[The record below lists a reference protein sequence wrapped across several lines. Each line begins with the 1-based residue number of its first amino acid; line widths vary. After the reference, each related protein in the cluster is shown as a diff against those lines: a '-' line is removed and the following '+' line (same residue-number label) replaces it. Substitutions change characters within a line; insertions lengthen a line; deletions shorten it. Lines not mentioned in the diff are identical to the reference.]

1 MNLII
6 PFEKKVKFDTPISEI
21 CSISLE
27 HEITKNDGEILGNFL
42 ITGTY
47 KEHELSVNKT
57 DFSFT
62 LPFSVE
68 LTTRVDLSSLDMSID
83 NFTYDLNGSDLD
95 IKIDYVIEAQ
105 DLKEEPIFERVEE
118 ESEPISLIAETKE
131 NEIKE
136 ESQEEIKNNV
146 VNDNEEREIKS
157 ETIINSVKAE
167 DDYISYHIHIVSN
180 GESLESIALKY
191 HISKEEIENIN
202 NITTIE
208 ENDKL
213 LIPLE
218 NE

>member
-27 HEITKNDGEILGNFL
+27 HEITKNDVEILGNFL

-47 KEHELSVNKT
+47 KEHELSINKT

-105 DLKEEPIFERVEE
+105 DLKEEPVFERVEQDI
-118 ESEPISLIAETKE
+118 EPITLIEEEKE
-131 NEIKE
+131 KINDEIKE
-136 ESQEEIKNNV
+136 EINN
-146 VNDNEEREIKS
+146 NEEREIKS

-167 DDYISYHIHIVSN
+167 DDYISYHIHIVSS

-191 HISKEEIENIN
+191 HITKEEIETIN

>member
-47 KEHELSVNKT
+47 KEHELSINKT

-83 NFTYDLNGSDLD
+83 NFTYDLEGSDLD
-95 IKIDYVIEAQ
+95 IKIDYVIDAQ
-105 DLKEEPIFERVEE
+105 DLKEEPVFERVEQDI
-118 ESEPISLIAETKE
+118 EPITLIEEEKENE

-136 ESQEEIKNNV
+136 EINN
-146 VNDNEEREIKS
+146 NDEREIKS
-157 ETIINSVKAE
+157 ETIINSVNAE
-167 DDYISYHIHIVSN
+167 DDYISYHIHIVSS

-191 HISKEEIENIN
+191 HITKEEIETIN

>member
-47 KEHELSVNKT
+47 KEHELSINKT
-57 DFSFT
+57 DFNFT

-105 DLKEEPIFERVEE
+105 DLKEEPVFERVDQDIEPITLIEE
-118 ESEPISLIAETKE
+118 EKE
-131 NEIKE
+131 KINDENKDEI
-136 ESQEEIKNNV
+136 NN
-146 VNDNEEREIKS
+146 NEEREIKS

-167 DDYISYHIHIVSN
+167 DDYISYHIHIVSS

-191 HISKEEIENIN
+191 HITKEEIETIN

>member
-47 KEHELSVNKT
+47 KEHELSINKT
-57 DFSFT
+57 DFNFT

-105 DLKEEPIFERVEE
+105 DLKEEPVFERVEQDIEPFTLIE
-118 ESEPISLIAETKE
+118 EEKE
-131 NEIKE
+131 NKIDEIKE
-136 ESQEEIKNNV
+136 EINN
-146 VNDNEEREIKS
+146 NEEREIKS

-167 DDYISYHIHIVSN
+167 DDYISYHIHIVSS

-191 HISKEEIENIN
+191 HITKEEIETIN

>member
-47 KEHELSVNKT
+47 KEHELSINKT
-57 DFSFT
+57 DFNFT

-105 DLKEEPIFERVEE
+105 ELKEEPVFERVEQDI
-118 ESEPISLIAETKE
+118 EPITLIEEEKGKIIDEE
-131 NEIKE
+131 NERKE
-136 ESQEEIKNNV
+136 EINN
-146 VNDNEEREIKS
+146 NEEREIKS

-167 DDYISYHIHIVSN
+167 DDYISYHIHIVSS

-191 HISKEEIENIN
+191 HITIEEIETIN

>member
-47 KEHELSVNKT
+47 KEHELSINKT
-57 DFSFT
+57 DFNFT

-105 DLKEEPIFERVEE
+105 DLKEEPVFERVEQDI
-118 ESEPISLIAETKE
+118 EPITLIEEEKEKIIDEE

-136 ESQEEIKNNV
+136 EINTNV
-146 VNDNEEREIKS
+146 EREIKS

-167 DDYISYHIHIVSN
+167 DDYISYHIHIVSS

-191 HISKEEIENIN
+191 HITKEEIETIN

>member
-47 KEHELSVNKT
+47 KEHELSINKT
-57 DFSFT
+57 DFNFT

-105 DLKEEPIFERVEE
+105 DLKEEPVFERVDQDI
-118 ESEPISLIAETKE
+118 EPITLIEEKE
-131 NEIKE
+131 EKINDEIKE
-136 ESQEEIKNNV
+136 EINN
-146 VNDNEEREIKS
+146 NEEREIKS

-191 HISKEEIENIN
+191 HITKEEIETIN

-208 ENDKL
+208 VNDKL

>member
-47 KEHELSVNKT
+47 KEHELSINKT

-105 DLKEEPIFERVEE
+105 DLKEEPVFERVEQDI
-118 ESEPISLIAETKE
+118 EPITLIEEEKE
-131 NEIKE
+131 KINDEIKE
-136 ESQEEIKNNV
+136 EINN
-146 VNDNEEREIKS
+146 NEEREIKS

-167 DDYISYHIHIVSN
+167 DDYISYHIHIVSS

-191 HISKEEIENIN
+191 HITKEEIETIN

>member
-47 KEHELSVNKT
+47 KEHELSINKT

-105 DLKEEPIFERVEE
+105 DLKEEPVFERVEQDI
-118 ESEPISLIAETKE
+118 EPITLIEEEKE
-131 NEIKE
+131 KINDENKDEI
-136 ESQEEIKNNV
+136 NN
-146 VNDNEEREIKS
+146 NEEREIKS

-167 DDYISYHIHIVSN
+167 DDYISYHIHIVSS

-191 HISKEEIENIN
+191 HITKEEIETIN

>member
-47 KEHELSVNKT
+47 KEHELSINKT

-105 DLKEEPIFERVEE
+105 DLKEEPVFERVEQDI
-118 ESEPISLIAETKE
+118 EPITLIEEKE
-131 NEIKE
+131 EKINDEKNEIKE
-136 ESQEEIKNNV
+136 EINN
-146 VNDNEEREIKS
+146 NEEREIKS

-167 DDYISYHIHIVSN
+167 DDYISYHIHIVSS

-191 HISKEEIENIN
+191 HITKEEIETIN

>member
-47 KEHELSVNKT
+47 KEHELSINKT

-105 DLKEEPIFERVEE
+105 DLKEEPVFERVEQDI
-118 ESEPISLIAETKE
+118 EPITLIEEEKE
-131 NEIKE
+131 KIIDEKKEVKE
-136 ESQEEIKNNV
+136 EINN
-146 VNDNEEREIKS
+146 NEEREIKS

-167 DDYISYHIHIVSN
+167 DDYISYHIHIVSS

-191 HISKEEIENIN
+191 HITKEEIETIN

>member
-47 KEHELSVNKT
+47 KEHELSINKT

-105 DLKEEPIFERVEE
+105 DLKEEPVFERVEQDI
-118 ESEPISLIAETKE
+118 EPITLIEEEKGKIID
-131 NEIKE
+131 EIKE
-136 ESQEEIKNNV
+136 EINTNK
-146 VNDNEEREIKS
+146 EREIKS

-167 DDYISYHIHIVSN
+167 DDYISYHIHIVSS

-191 HISKEEIENIN
+191 HITKEEIETIN

>member
-47 KEHELSVNKT
+47 KEHELSINKT
-57 DFSFT
+57 DFNFT

-68 LTTRVDLSSLDMSID
+68 LTTRVDLSSLYMSID

-105 DLKEEPIFERVEE
+105 DLKEEPVFERVDQDI
-118 ESEPISLIAETKE
+118 EPITLIKE
-131 NEIKE
+131 NKEKINDEKNEIK
-136 ESQEEIKNNV
+136 
-146 VNDNEEREIKS
+146 EEREIKS

-167 DDYISYHIHIVSN
+167 DDYI
-180 GESLESIALKY
+180 
-191 HISKEEIENIN
+191 
-202 NITTIE
+202 
-208 ENDKL
+208 
-213 LIPLE
+213 
-218 NE
+218 

>member
-47 KEHELSVNKT
+47 KEHELSINKT

-83 NFTYDLNGSDLD
+83 NFTYDLEGSDLD
-95 IKIDYVIEAQ
+95 IKIDYVIDAQ
-105 DLKEEPIFERVEE
+105 DLKEEPVFERVEQDI
-118 ESEPISLIAETKE
+118 EPITLIEEEKENE

-136 ESQEEIKNNV
+136 EINN
-146 VNDNEEREIKS
+146 NDEREIKS
-157 ETIINSVKAE
+157 ETIINSVNAE
-167 DDYISYHIHIVSN
+167 DDFISYHIHIVSN

-191 HISKEEIENIN
+191 HITKEEIETIN

>member
-47 KEHELSVNKT
+47 KEHELSINKT
-57 DFSFT
+57 DFNFT

-105 DLKEEPIFERVEE
+105 DLKEEPVFERVEQDI
-118 ESEPISLIAETKE
+118 EPITLIEEEKE
-131 NEIKE
+131 KINDENKDEI
-136 ESQEEIKNNV
+136 NN
-146 VNDNEEREIKS
+146 NEEREIKS

-167 DDYISYHIHIVSN
+167 DDYISYHIHIVSS

-191 HISKEEIENIN
+191 HITKEEIETIN

>member
-47 KEHELSVNKT
+47 KEHELSINKT
-57 DFSFT
+57 DFNFT

-83 NFTYDLNGSDLD
+83 KFTYDLNGSDLD

-105 DLKEEPIFERVEE
+105 DLKEEPVFERVEQDI
-118 ESEPISLIAETKE
+118 EPITLIEEEKEKIIDEE

-136 ESQEEIKNNV
+136 EINT
-146 VNDNEEREIKS
+146 NEKREIKS

-167 DDYISYHIHIVSN
+167 DDYISYHIHIVSS

-191 HISKEEIENIN
+191 HITIEEIETIN

>member
-47 KEHELSVNKT
+47 KEHELSINKT
-57 DFSFT
+57 DFNFT

-105 DLKEEPIFERVEE
+105 DLKEEPVFERVEQDI
-118 ESEPISLIAETKE
+118 EPITLIEEEKE
-131 NEIKE
+131 KINDEKNEIKE
-136 ESQEEIKNNV
+136 EINT
-146 VNDNEEREIKS
+146 NEEREIKS

-191 HISKEEIENIN
+191 HITKEEIETIN

-208 ENDKL
+208 VNDKL

>member
-27 HEITKNDGEILGNFL
+27 HEITKNDSEILGNFL

-105 DLKEEPIFERVEE
+105 ELKEEPIFERVEDE
-118 ESEPISLIAETKE
+118 NEPITLIEE
-131 NEIKE
+131 KE
-136 ESQEEIKNNV
+136 EITNNV

-167 DDYISYHIHIVSN
+167 DDYISYHIHIVSS

-191 HISKEEIENIN
+191 HITKEEIENIN
-202 NITTIE
+202 NITSIG

>member
-47 KEHELSVNKT
+47 KEHELSINKT
-57 DFSFT
+57 DFNFT

-105 DLKEEPIFERVEE
+105 DLKEEPVFERVEQDI
-118 ESEPISLIAETKE
+118 EPITLIEEEKE
-131 NEIKE
+131 KINDEIKE
-136 ESQEEIKNNV
+136 EINN
-146 VNDNEEREIKS
+146 NEEREIKS

-167 DDYISYHIHIVSN
+167 DDYISYHIHIVSS

-191 HISKEEIENIN
+191 HITKEEIETIN

>member
-1 MNLII
+1 M
-6 PFEKKVKFDTPISEI
+6 SI
-21 CSISLE
+21 CSY
-27 HEITKNDGEILGNFL
+27 KNIIKYCNRPYSFD
-42 ITGTY
+42 
-47 KEHELSVNKT
+47 NKT
-57 DFSFT
+57 NFSFT

-105 DLKEEPIFERVEE
+105 DLKEEPVFERVEQDI
-118 ESEPISLIAETKE
+118 EPITLIEEKE
-131 NEIKE
+131 EKINDEIKE
-136 ESQEEIKNNV
+136 EINN
-146 VNDNEEREIKS
+146 NEEREIKS

-167 DDYISYHIHIVSN
+167 DDYISYHIHIVSS

-191 HISKEEIENIN
+191 HITKEEIETIN

>member
-27 HEITKNDGEILGNFL
+27 HEITKNDSEILGNFL

-57 DFSFT
+57 DFNFT

-105 DLKEEPIFERVEE
+105 ELKEEPIFERVEE
-118 ESEPISLIAETKE
+118 ESEPITLIEE
-131 NEIKE
+131 KE
-136 ESQEEIKNNV
+136 EITNNV

-167 DDYISYHIHIVSN
+167 DDYISYHIHIVSS

-191 HISKEEIENIN
+191 HITKEEIENIN
-202 NITTIE
+202 NITSIT

>member
-27 HEITKNDGEILGNFL
+27 HEITKNDSEVLGNFL

-105 DLKEEPIFERVEE
+105 ELKEEPIFERVEE
-118 ESEPISLIAETKE
+118 ESEPITLIEE
-131 NEIKE
+131 KE
-136 ESQEEIKNNV
+136 EITNNV

-167 DDYISYHIHIVSN
+167 DDYISYHIHIVSS

-191 HISKEEIENIN
+191 HITKEEIENIN
-202 NITTIE
+202 NITSIN

>member
-47 KEHELSVNKT
+47 KEHELSINKT
-57 DFSFT
+57 DFNFT

-105 DLKEEPIFERVEE
+105 DLKEEPVFERVEQDI
-118 ESEPISLIAETKE
+118 EPITLIKE
-131 NEIKE
+131 NKEKINDEKNEIK
-136 ESQEEIKNNV
+136 
-146 VNDNEEREIKS
+146 EEREIKS
-157 ETIINSVKAE
+157 ETIVNSVKAE
-167 DDYISYHIHIVSN
+167 DDYISYHIHIVSS

-191 HISKEEIENIN
+191 HITKEEIETIN

>member
-27 HEITKNDGEILGNFL
+27 HEITKNDSEILGNFL

-57 DFSFT
+57 DFNFT

-105 DLKEEPIFERVEE
+105 ELKEEPIFERVEE
-118 ESEPISLIAETKE
+118 ESEPITLI
-131 NEIKE
+131 E
-136 ESQEEIKNNV
+136 EKEEIKN
-146 VNDNEEREIKS
+146 NDNEEREIKS

-167 DDYISYHIHIVSN
+167 DDYISYHIHIVSS

-191 HISKEEIENIN
+191 HITKEEIENIN
-202 NITTIE
+202 NITSIN

>member
-47 KEHELSVNKT
+47 KEHELSINKT

-105 DLKEEPIFERVEE
+105 DLKEEPVFERIEQDIEPITLIEE
-118 ESEPISLIAETKE
+118 EKEKIIDEE

-136 ESQEEIKNNV
+136 EINN
-146 VNDNEEREIKS
+146 NEEREIKS

-167 DDYISYHIHIVSN
+167 DDYISYHIHIVSS

-191 HISKEEIENIN
+191 HITKEEIETIN

>member
-47 KEHELSVNKT
+47 KEHELSINKT

-105 DLKEEPIFERVEE
+105 DLKEEPVFERVEQDI
-118 ESEPISLIAETKE
+118 EPITLIEEEKEKIIDEE

-136 ESQEEIKNNV
+136 EINT
-146 VNDNEEREIKS
+146 NEEREIKS

-167 DDYISYHIHIVSN
+167 DDFISYHIHIVSS

-191 HISKEEIENIN
+191 HITKEEIETIN

>member
-47 KEHELSVNKT
+47 KEHELSINKT
-57 DFSFT
+57 DFNFT

-68 LTTRVDLSSLDMSID
+68 LTTRVDLSSLDISID

-105 DLKEEPIFERVEE
+105 DLKEEPVFERVEQDI
-118 ESEPISLIAETKE
+118 EPISLIEEEKGKIID
-131 NEIKE
+131 EIKE
-136 ESQEEIKNNV
+136 EINN
-146 VNDNEEREIKS
+146 NEEREIKS

-167 DDYISYHIHIVSN
+167 DDYISYHIHIVSS

-191 HISKEEIENIN
+191 HITKEEIETIN

>member
-47 KEHELSVNKT
+47 KEHELSINKT
-57 DFSFT
+57 DFNFT

-105 DLKEEPIFERVEE
+105 DLKEEPVFERVEQDI
-118 ESEPISLIAETKE
+118 EPITLIEEEKE
-131 NEIKE
+131 KINDEKKE
-136 ESQEEIKNNV
+136 EINN
-146 VNDNEEREIKS
+146 NEEREIKS

-167 DDYISYHIHIVSN
+167 DDYISYHIHIVSS

-191 HISKEEIENIN
+191 HITKEEIETLN

>member
-47 KEHELSVNKT
+47 KEHELSINKT

-105 DLKEEPIFERVEE
+105 DLKEEPVFERVEQDI
-118 ESEPISLIAETKE
+118 EPITLIEEEKEKIIDEE

-136 ESQEEIKNNV
+136 EINN
-146 VNDNEEREIKS
+146 NEEREIKS

-167 DDYISYHIHIVSN
+167 DDYISYHIHIVSS

-191 HISKEEIENIN
+191 HITIEEIETIN

>member
-47 KEHELSVNKT
+47 KEHELSINKT

-105 DLKEEPIFERVEE
+105 DLKEEPVFERVEQDI
-118 ESEPISLIAETKE
+118 EPITLIEEEKEKIIDEE

-136 ESQEEIKNNV
+136 EINN
-146 VNDNEEREIKS
+146 NEEREIKS

-167 DDYISYHIHIVSN
+167 DDYISYHIHIVSS

-191 HISKEEIENIN
+191 HITKEEIETIN

>member
-47 KEHELSVNKT
+47 KEHELSINKT

-105 DLKEEPIFERVEE
+105 DLKEEPVFERVEQDI
-118 ESEPISLIAETKE
+118 EPITLIEEEKEKIIDEE

-136 ESQEEIKNNV
+136 EINT
-146 VNDNEEREIKS
+146 NEEREIKS

-191 HISKEEIENIN
+191 HITKEEIETIN

-208 ENDKL
+208 VNDKL

>member
-47 KEHELSVNKT
+47 KEHELSINKT

-105 DLKEEPIFERVEE
+105 DLKEEPVFERVEQDI
-118 ESEPISLIAETKE
+118 EPITLIEEEKE
-131 NEIKE
+131 KIIDEKKDEI
-136 ESQEEIKNNV
+136 NN
-146 VNDNEEREIKS
+146 NEEREIKS

-167 DDYISYHIHIVSN
+167 DDYISYHIHIVSS

-191 HISKEEIENIN
+191 HITKEEIETIN

>member
-47 KEHELSVNKT
+47 KEHELSINKT

-105 DLKEEPIFERVEE
+105 DLKEEPVFERVEQDI
-118 ESEPISLIAETKE
+118 EPITLIEEEKEKIIDEE

-136 ESQEEIKNNV
+136 EINT
-146 VNDNEEREIKS
+146 NEEREIKS

-167 DDYISYHIHIVSN
+167 DDYISYHIHIVSS

-191 HISKEEIENIN
+191 HITKEEIETIN

>member
-47 KEHELSVNKT
+47 KEHELSINKT

-105 DLKEEPIFERVEE
+105 DLKEEPVFERVEQDI
-118 ESEPISLIAETKE
+118 EPITLIEEEKENE

-136 ESQEEIKNNV
+136 EINN
-146 VNDNEEREIKS
+146 NDEREIKS

-167 DDYISYHIHIVSN
+167 DDYISYHIHIVSS

-191 HISKEEIENIN
+191 HITKEEIETIN

>member
-27 HEITKNDGEILGNFL
+27 HEITKNDSEILGNFL

-57 DFSFT
+57 DFNFT

-105 DLKEEPIFERVEE
+105 ELKEEPIFERVEE
-118 ESEPISLIAETKE
+118 ESEPITLIEEKIIDEEPQDSKE
-131 NEIKE
+131 EIKE
-136 ESQEEIKNNV
+136 ENH
-146 VNDNEEREIKS
+146 DNEEREIKS

-167 DDYISYHIHIVSN
+167 DDYISYHIHIVSS
-180 GESLESIALKY
+180 GESLENIALKN
-191 HISKEEIENIN
+191 HITKEEIENIN
-202 NITTIE
+202 NITSIE

>member
-47 KEHELSVNKT
+47 KEHELSINKT

-105 DLKEEPIFERVEE
+105 DLKEEPVFERVEQDI
-118 ESEPISLIAETKE
+118 EPITLIEEEKGKIIDEE

-136 ESQEEIKNNV
+136 EINT
-146 VNDNEEREIKS
+146 NEKREIKS

-167 DDYISYHIHIVSN
+167 DDYISYHIHIVSS

-191 HISKEEIENIN
+191 HITIEEIETIN